1 MRITENLLSK
11 QTLQD
16 INDILRRYTELNSQL
31 TSEKKYR
38 YPSDNAAVVSKVSN
52 LDSRLREIERYTS
65 NIQTAKNYVNMYDTS
80 IQEISSI
87 FYRIKELAVSGAH
100 GTLSVEDRNA
110 ITEELDKINTHLVSI
125 ANTEIGGNY
134 IFGGAQNN
142 KKVVTDDF
150 EITVPPS
157 ANVRNK
163 ISLADQ
169 EIEYGVTVYDV
180 FVTDSGA
187 SVFGIINRLSKAI
200 GSGDN
205 DSIQKELGNI
215 DEIQTKSLNSLAKV
229 GSVERMFE
237 MTLKRMGD
245 FDSFTT
251 EFLSKESDA
260 DLAEVIMQLSMQQT
274 ILQAA
279 LKAASSIIP
288 PTLVDFI

>member
-16 INDILRRYTELNSQL
+16 INDILRRYNDLNSQL
-31 TSEKKYR
+31 TSGKKFR
-38 YPSDNAAVVSKVSN
+38 YPSDNAAIVSKVSN

-65 NIQTAKNYVNMYDTS
+65 NVQTAQNYVNMYDSS

-87 FYRIKELAVSGAH
+87 FYRIKELSVRGAD
-100 GTLSVEDRNA
+100 GTLSTEDRNS
-110 ITEELDKINTHLVSI
+110 ITEELDKINSHLVSI

-142 KKVVTDDF
+142 KKVVTDNF

-163 ISLADQ
+163 VSLAGQ

-180 FVTDSGA
+180 FVTNSG
-187 SVFGIINRLSKAI
+187 SSIFGIINRLSEAI
-200 GSGDN
+200 KSGDN
-205 DSIQKELGNI
+205 KLIQKELGNI
-215 DEIQTKSLNSLAKV
+215 DEIQTKSLNSLAKI
-229 GSVERMFE
+229 GSVERMFD

-245 FDSFTT
+245 FNSFTT
-251 EFLSKESDA
+251 EFLSKEADA

-279 LKAASSIIP
+279 LKAAGSIIP
-288 PTLVDFI
+288 PTLIDFI

>member
-65 NIQTAKNYVNMYDTS
+65 NVQTAQNYVNMYDSS

-87 FYRIKELAVSGAH
+87 FYRIKELSVRGAD
-100 GTLSVEDRNA
+100 GTLSGEDRNA
-110 ITEELDKINTHLVSI
+110 IAEELDKINTHLVSI

-150 EITVPPS
+150 EITVPPF
-157 ANVRNK
+157 ANVRSK
-163 ISLADQ
+163 VSLAGQ

-180 FVTDSGA
+180 FVTDSG
-187 SVFGIINRLSKAI
+187 SSIFGIIDRLSEAI
-200 GSGDN
+200 KSGDN
-205 DSIQKELGNI
+205 ELIQKELGNI
-215 DEIQTKSLNSLAKV
+215 EEIQSKALKSLAKV
-229 GSVERMFE
+229 GSVERMFD

-245 FDSFTT
+245 FNSFTT

-260 DLAEVIMQLSMQQT
+260 DLAEVIMNLAMQQ
-274 ILQAA
+274 IVLQAA
-279 LKAASSIIP
+279 LKAAGSIIP
-288 PTLVDFI
+288 PTLIDFI

>member
-1 MRITENLLSK
+1 M
-11 QTLQD
+11 
-16 INDILRRYTELNSQL
+16 
-31 TSEKKYR
+31 
-38 YPSDNAAVVSKVSN
+38 
-52 LDSRLREIERYTS
+52 
-65 NIQTAKNYVNMYDTS
+65 
-80 IQEISSI
+80 
-87 FYRIKELAVSGAH
+87 
-100 GTLSVEDRNA
+100 
-110 ITEELDKINTHLVSI
+110 
-125 ANTEIGGNY
+125 
-134 IFGGAQNN
+134 
-142 KKVVTDDF
+142 
-150 EITVPPS
+150 
-157 ANVRNK
+157 
-163 ISLADQ
+163 
-169 EIEYGVTVYDV
+169 
-180 FVTDSGA
+180 FVTDSGGA

-200 GSGDN
+200 GSGGDN